1 MKEFYSLEPYEKLDF
16 QLEHEISLRI
26 HPTFLHLLTGLPM
39 NLDHF
44 DMALLSA
51 VQRDAST
58 SQLDLGE
65 RVNLSSA
72 AVNRRLKKMSAE
84 GVIQGT
90 VARVNAELLGYTLT
104 VITEVEVENERL
116 DLLDEMKK
124 AFLDCPQVQQC
135 YYVAGECDFVLIMLV
150 KNMEQYT
157 QLTRQLFFE
166 NNNVKRFKTLVS
178 MSNVKTGMFVP
189 TPVD

>member
-1 MKEFYSLEPYEKLDF
+1 
-16 QLEHEISLRI
+16 
-26 HPTFLHLLTGLPM
+26 M

-90 VARVNAELLGYTLT
+90 VAKVNAELLGYTLT

-189 TPVD
+189 TPASETGLADPRYR